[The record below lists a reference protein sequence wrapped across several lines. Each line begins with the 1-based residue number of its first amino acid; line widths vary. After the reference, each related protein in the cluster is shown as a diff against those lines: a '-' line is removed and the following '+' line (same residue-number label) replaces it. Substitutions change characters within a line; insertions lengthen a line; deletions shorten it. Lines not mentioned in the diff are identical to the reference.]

1 MDKKRIH
8 SMLETMTQWVESE
21 INSKGKE
28 QVCTEELGKA
38 IDMIKDLAEA
48 EKAVWEK
55 CYYEKV
61 TEAMEE
67 EKEELEQW
75 KKSDRM
81 GYDRWRY
88 SSGRFAPKGNGHE
101 TSMST
106 ATGRSGYIP
115 IDDGPWPDDTWST
128 TSKRLIGPHVRYGYD
143 GGRPNRMDNQSN
155 DSGIRRDGATSRSG
169 YTPEENPDE
178 YLNETIGTM
187 KEMFMEAQPDLQDR
201 MIDQFRKMCRDFG
214 LQV

>member
-28 QVCTEELGKA
+28 QVCTEELGEA

-55 CYYEKV
+55 CYYEKI

-67 EKEELEQW
+67 EKEEIEQW

-88 SSGRFAPKGNGHE
+88 SSGRFAPTGRGHE
-101 TSMST
+101 TSMAT
-106 ATGRSGYIP
+106 ATGRSGFMPMDDHWMDEPWLANSKP
-115 IDDGPWPDDTWST
+115 IRGTD
-128 TSKRLIGPHVRYGYD
+128 IRYGYD
-143 GGRPNRMDNQSN
+143 GDGSNRMDGRTGN
-155 DSGIRRDGATSRSG
+155 GGMRREGAQSRSG
-169 YTPEENPDE
+169 YTPKENPDE
-178 YLNETIGTM
+178 YVKETVDTM
-187 KEMFMEAQPDLQDR
+187 KEMFVEADPNLQAR
-201 MIDQFRKMCRDFG
+201 MIDQFRKMCREFG